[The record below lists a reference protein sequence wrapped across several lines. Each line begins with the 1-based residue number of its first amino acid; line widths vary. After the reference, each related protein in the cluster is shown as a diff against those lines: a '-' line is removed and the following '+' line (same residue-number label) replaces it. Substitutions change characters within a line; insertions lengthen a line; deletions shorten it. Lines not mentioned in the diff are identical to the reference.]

1 MEAGITN
8 KVEWDRMI
16 AGELYNPY
24 RVGGDSFSRVHAAQ
38 KLFNE
43 SEYWDDSSALEGLKK
58 CFRAAPDDM
67 VLAAPVYFDHGD
79 RISFGNHFYANT
91 GLTILDE
98 NYVTFGDNVFLG
110 PHVSIFTAGRP
121 IDADVRNLDLEYA
134 KPVTIG
140 DNVCM
145 GGGVIINPGVTIGSD
160 VVIASGSVVVKDVPS
175 HVIIGGNPAHIIRE
189 ITDSDH
195 KLWQDQLNAYNK
207 ATRS

>member
-1 MEAGITN
+1 MIN

-16 AGELYNPY
+16 AGELYSPS
-24 RVGGDSFSRVHAAQ
+24 RVNDHSFSRVHAAQ

-43 SEYWDDSSALEGLKK
+43 SEYWADSSAFEELKK
-58 CFRAAPDDM
+58 CFRVAPDDM
-67 VLAAPVYFDHGD
+67 VLTAPVYFDHGD
-79 RISFGNHFYANT
+79 RVSFGNHFYANT

-110 PHVSIFTAGRP
+110 PHVSIFTAGHP

-134 KPVTIG
+134 KPVVIG
-140 DNVCM
+140 NNVWM
-145 GGGVIINPGVTIGSD
+145 GGGVIINPGVSIGGD

-189 ITDSDH
+189 ITDSDR
-195 KLWQDQLNAYNK
+195 KLWQGQLNAYNE
-207 ATRS
+207 AIGS

>member
-1 MEAGITN
+1 MTN

-24 RVGGDSFSRVHAAQ
+24 RVGDDSFSRVHAAQ

-43 SEYWDDSSALEGLKK
+43 SEYWADSSALEELKK

-67 VLAAPVYFDHGD
+67 VLTAPVYFDHGD

-98 NYVTFGDNVFLG
+98 NYVTFGDIVW
-110 PHVSIFTAGRP
+110 
-121 IDADVRNLDLEYA
+121 
-134 KPVTIG
+134 
-140 DNVCM
+140 M

-195 KLWQDQLNAYNK
+195 NLWQDQLNAYNK
-207 ATRS
+207 ATRP